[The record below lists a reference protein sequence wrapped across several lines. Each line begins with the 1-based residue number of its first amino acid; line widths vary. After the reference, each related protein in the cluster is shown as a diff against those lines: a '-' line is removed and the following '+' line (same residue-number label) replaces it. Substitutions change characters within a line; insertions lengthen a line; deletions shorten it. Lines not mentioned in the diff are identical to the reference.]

1 MCPAIV
7 SGIVTGNGPDSYWPI
22 LSLSRVTVPEVLG
35 NVYSVQFLCRFCSNE
50 FMYDQVVSIFLT
62 MGGYFPS
69 FQKPFYVLGL
79 KTFMYMV
86 EMTKVLVTI
95 VLSKKRVLTGAFIR
109 RITNNSQREIVIF
122 IRLRDN

>member
-1 MCPAIV
+1 
-7 SGIVTGNGPDSYWPI
+7 
-22 LSLSRVTVPEVLG
+22 
-35 NVYSVQFLCRFCSNE
+35 
-50 FMYDQVVSIFLT
+50 MYDKVVSIFLT
-62 MGGYFPS
+62 MGDYFSS

-95 VLSKKRVLTGAFIR
+95 VLKKRVLTGAFIR
-109 RITNNSQREIVIF
+109 KITNNSQREIVIF